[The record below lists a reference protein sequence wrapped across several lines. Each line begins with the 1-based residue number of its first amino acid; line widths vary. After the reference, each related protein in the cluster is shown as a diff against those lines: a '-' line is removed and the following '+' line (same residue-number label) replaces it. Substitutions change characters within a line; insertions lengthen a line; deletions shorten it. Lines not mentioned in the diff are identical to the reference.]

1 MSKKFLL
8 VGTLD
13 TKGME
18 YAYARELIQSQGL
31 PCILMDMGVMGDPQ
45 CEPDISADE
54 VARAG
59 GSSLSAL
66 RESGSR
72 SHALDVLTQGAVEL
86 TGNAASQLAGV
97 LALGGSGGTAVGTAV
112 MRSLPI
118 GLPKVMLSTLASGNV
133 APYVGE
139 SDIAM
144 MYSVV
149 DIAGLNQVSRM
160 IISNAVGALC
170 GMAKQEVS
178 EQASA
183 LRPLIAASMFGV
195 TTPCVT
201 KVRDHLEVS
210 GYEVVVFHATG
221 SGGRAMEK
229 LIADGFFKGV
239 ADITTTEW
247 CDEVVGGVLSAGP
260 RRLEAA
266 ITAGIPQV
274 ISCGALDMVNYWALE
289 TVPTKFRE
297 RILHPHNANVT
308 LMRTSVEECVQ
319 IGREIGIR
327 LRQARAP
334 VTLLIPLRGV
344 SMLDAPDQPFFD
356 PSANQALFD
365 SLRANC
371 DSSVSVKEYDL
382 HINDPGFAKALANE
396 LMHNLAENI
405 PGQIMKKTQRL
416 K

>member
-1 MSKKFLL
+1 MISKKILL

-18 YAYARELIQSQGL
+18 YAYARELIQSWGL
-31 PCILMDMGVMGDPQ
+31 PCILMDVGVMDDPQ
-45 CEPDISADE
+45 CEPDICADE
-54 VARAG
+54 VARVA
-59 GSSLSAL
+59 GSSLPTL

-86 TGNAASQLAGV
+86 AQNSAPQLAGV

-118 GLPKVMLSTLASGNV
+118 GLPKVMLSTLASGNI

-149 DIAGLNQVSRM
+149 DIAGLNQISRV
-160 IISNAVGALC
+160 IIGNAVGALC
-170 GMAKQEVS
+170 GMVKQEIS
-178 EQASA
+178 EHTPAV
-183 LRPLIAASMFGV
+183 RPLIAASMFGV

-201 KVRDHLEVS
+201 KVRDHLEAS

-260 RRLEAA
+260 HRLEAA
-266 ITAGIPQV
+266 ITARIPQV
-274 ISCGALDMVNYWALE
+274 VSCGALDMVNYWALE
-289 TVPTKFRE
+289 TVPRRFRE
-297 RILHPHNANVT
+297 ERTLHSHNANVT
-308 LMRTSVEECVQ
+308 LMRTSAEECAQ

-327 LRQARAP
+327 LSQARAP

-344 SMLDAPDQPFFD
+344 SMLDAPDQTFFD
-356 PSANQALFD
+356 SSANQALFA

-371 DSSVSVKEYDL
+371 GSSVNVKEYDL
-382 HINDPGFAKALANE
+382 HINDPGFAEALAKE
-396 LMHNLAENI
+396 LMQNLRREH
-405 PGQIMKKTQRL
+405 L
-416 K
+416 

>member
-1 MSKKFLL
+1 MISKKILL

-18 YAYARELIQSQGL
+18 YAYARELIQSRGL
-31 PCILMDMGVMGDPQ
+31 PCILMDVGVMGDPQ
-45 CEPDISADE
+45 CEPDISANE
-54 VARAG
+54 VARAV
-59 GSSLSAL
+59 GSSLSTL

-72 SHALDVLTQGAVEL
+72 SDALDVLTQGAVQL
-86 TGNAASQLAGV
+86 AGNAAPQLAGV

-118 GLPKVMLSTLASGNV
+118 GLPKVMLSTLASGNI
-133 APYVGE
+133 APYIGE

-149 DIAGLNQVSRM
+149 DIAGLNQISRV
-160 IISNAVGALC
+160 IIGNAVGALC
-170 GMAKQEVS
+170 GMVKQETS
-178 EQASA
+178 EYAPA

-201 KVRDHLEVS
+201 KVRDHLEAS

-229 LIADGFFKGV
+229 LIADGFFSGV

-266 ITAGIPQV
+266 ITARIPQV

-289 TVPTKFRE
+289 TVPAKFRD
-297 RILHPHNANVT
+297 RTLHSHNANVT
-308 LMRTSVEECVQ
+308 LMRTSAEECVQ
-319 IGREIGIR
+319 IGKEIGIR
-327 LRQARAP
+327 LSRARAP

-356 PSANQALFD
+356 STANQSLFS

-371 DSSVSVKEYDL
+371 GSTVNIKEYDR
-382 HINDPGFAKALANE
+382 HINDPGFAEALANE
-396 LMHNLAENI
+396 LMHNLRREH
-405 PGQIMKKTQRL
+405 L
-416 K
+416 

>member
-1 MSKKFLL
+1 MISKKILL

-18 YAYARELIQSQGL
+18 YAYARELIQSWGL
-31 PCILMDMGVMGDPQ
+31 PCILMDVGIMGDPQ

-54 VARAG
+54 VARVV
-59 GSSLSAL
+59 GSSLSTL

-86 TGNAASQLAGV
+86 AGNAAPQLAGV

-118 GLPKVMLSTLASGNV
+118 GLPKVMLSTLASGNI

-149 DIAGLNQVSRM
+149 DIAGLNQISRVT
-160 IISNAVGALC
+160 ISNAVGALC
-170 GMAKQEVS
+170 GMVKQETS
-178 EQASA
+178 ENASA

-201 KVRDHLEVS
+201 MVRDLLEAS

-260 RRLEAA
+260 HRMEAA
-266 ITAGIPQV
+266 IAARIPQV

-289 TVPTKFRE
+289 TVPIKFRE
-297 RILHPHNANVT
+297 RTLHPHNANVT
-308 LMRTSVEECVQ
+308 LMRTSAEECAQ
-319 IGREIGIR
+319 IGREIGVR
-327 LRQARAP
+327 LSRARAP

-356 PSANQALFD
+356 SSANQALFS
-365 SLRANC
+365 SLCANC
-371 DSSVSVKEYDL
+371 GSSVNVKEYDL
-382 HINDPGFAKALANE
+382 HINDPGFAEALAEE
-396 LMHNLAENI
+396 LMQNLRREH
-405 PGQIMKKTQRL
+405 P
-416 K
+416 

>member
-1 MSKKFLL
+1 MNDVPMISKKILL

-18 YAYARELIQSQGL
+18 YAYARELIQSWGL
-31 PCILMDMGVMGDPQ
+31 PCILMDVGVMGDPQ

-54 VARAG
+54 VARVV
-59 GSSLSAL
+59 GSSLSTL

-86 TGNAASQLAGV
+86 AGNAAPQLAGV

-118 GLPKVMLSTLASGNV
+118 GLPKVMLSTLASGNI

-149 DIAGLNQVSRM
+149 DIAGLNQISRVT
-160 IISNAVGALC
+160 ISNAVGALC
-170 GMAKQEVS
+170 GMVKQETS
-178 EQASA
+178 ENASA

-201 KVRDHLEVS
+201 MVRDLLEAS

-229 LIADGFFKGV
+229 LIADGFFKGA

-266 ITAGIPQV
+266 ITARIPQV
-274 ISCGALDMVNYWALE
+274 VSCGALDMVNYWALE
-289 TVPTKFRE
+289 TVPKEFRE
-297 RILHPHNANVT
+297 RTLHPHNANVT
-308 LMRTSVEECVQ
+308 LMRTSAEECAQ
-319 IGREIGIR
+319 IGREIGVR
-327 LRQARAP
+327 LSQARAP
-334 VTLLIPLRGV
+334 VTLLIPLGGV
-344 SMLDAPDQPFFD
+344 SMLDAPGQPFFD
-356 PSANQALFD
+356 SGANQALFS

-371 DSSVSVKEYDL
+371 GSSVNVKEYDL
-382 HINDPGFAKALANE
+382 HINDPGFAEALANE
-396 LMHNLAENI
+396 LMHNLRREH
-405 PGQIMKKTQRL
+405 L
-416 K
+416 

>member
-1 MSKKFLL
+1 MISKKILL

-18 YAYARELIQSQGL
+18 YAYARELIESWGL
-31 PCILMDMGVMGDPQ
+31 PCILMDVGVMGDPQ

-54 VARAG
+54 VARVV
-59 GSSLSAL
+59 GSSLSTL

-86 TGNAASQLAGV
+86 AGNVAPQLAGV
-97 LALGGSGGTAVGTAV
+97 MALGGSGGTAVGTAV

-118 GLPKVMLSTLASGNV
+118 GLPKVMLSTLASGNI
-133 APYVGE
+133 APYIGE

-149 DIAGLNQVSRM
+149 DIAGLNQISRVT
-160 IISNAVGALC
+160 ISNAVGALC
-170 GMAKQEVS
+170 GMVKQETS
-178 EQASA
+178 DNASA

-201 KVRDHLEVS
+201 MVRDLLEAS

-260 RRLEAA
+260 HRMEAA
-266 ITAGIPQV
+266 IAARIPQV

-289 TVPTKFRE
+289 TVPIKFRE
-297 RILHPHNANVT
+297 RTLHPHNANVT
-308 LMRTSVEECVQ
+308 LMRTSAEECAQ
-319 IGREIGIR
+319 IGREIGVR
-327 LRQARAP
+327 LSRARAP

-356 PSANQALFD
+356 SSANQALFS
-365 SLRANC
+365 SLCANC
-371 DSSVSVKEYDL
+371 GSSVNVKEYDL
-382 HINDPGFAKALANE
+382 HINDPGFAEALAEE
-396 LMHNLAENI
+396 LMQNLRREH
-405 PGQIMKKTQRL
+405 P
-416 K
+416 

>member
-1 MSKKFLL
+1 MISKKILL

-18 YAYARELIQSQGL
+18 YAYARELIQSRGL
-31 PCILMDMGVMGDPQ
+31 PCILMDVGVKGDPQ

-59 GSSLSAL
+59 GSSLSTL

-72 SHALDVLTQGAVEL
+72 SDALDVLTQGAVEL
-86 TGNAASQLAGV
+86 AGNAAPQLAGV

-118 GLPKVMLSTLASGNV
+118 GLPKVMLSTLASGNI
-133 APYVGE
+133 APYIGE

-149 DIAGLNQVSRM
+149 DIAGLNQISRV

-170 GMAKQEVS
+170 GMVKQETS
-178 EQASA
+178 EHISA
-183 LRPLIAASMFGV
+183 PRPLIAASMFGV

-201 KVRDHLEVS
+201 KVRDHLEAS

-247 CDEVVGGVLSAGP
+247 CDELVGGVLSAGP
-260 RRLEAA
+260 CRLEAA
-266 ITAGIPQV
+266 ITARIPQV
-274 ISCGALDMVNYWALE
+274 VSCGALDMVNYWALE
-289 TVPTKFRE
+289 TVPAKFRE
-297 RILHPHNANVT
+297 RTLHPHNANVT
-308 LMRTSVEECVQ
+308 LMRTSAEECTR
-319 IGREIGIR
+319 IGREIGVR
-327 LRQARAP
+327 LSQARAP
-334 VTLLIPLRGV
+334 VTLLIPLGGV
-344 SMLDAPDQPFFD
+344 SMLDAPGQPFFD
-356 PSANQALFD
+356 SGANQALFS

-371 DSSVSVKEYDL
+371 SSSVNVKEYDL
-382 HINDPGFAKALANE
+382 HINDPGFAEALANE
-396 LMHNLAENI
+396 LMHNLRREH
-405 PGQIMKKTQRL
+405 L
-416 K
+416 

>member
-1 MSKKFLL
+1 MMYKKILL

-18 YAYARELIQSQGL
+18 YAYARELIQSRGL
-31 PCILMDMGVMGDPQ
+31 PCILMDVGVMGDPQ

-59 GSSLSAL
+59 GSSLSTL

-72 SHALDVLTQGAVEL
+72 SHALDILTQGAVEL
-86 TGNAASQLAGV
+86 AGNAAPHLAGV

-118 GLPKVMLSTLASGNV
+118 GLPKVMLSTLASGNI
-133 APYVGE
+133 APYIGE

-149 DIAGLNQVSRM
+149 DIAGLNQISRV

-170 GMAKQEVS
+170 GMVKQETS
-178 EQASA
+178 EHAPA

-201 KVRDHLEVS
+201 KVRDHLEAS

-260 RRLEAA
+260 HRLEAA

-297 RILHPHNANVT
+297 RTLHPHNANVT
-308 LMRTSVEECVQ
+308 LMRTSAEECTQ

-327 LRQARAP
+327 LRQAHAP

-344 SMLDAPDQPFFD
+344 SMLDAPGQPFFD
-356 PSANQALFD
+356 STANQALFA

-371 DSSVSVKEYDL
+371 GPSVNIKEYDL
-382 HINDPGFAKALANE
+382 HINDPDFTEALAKE
-396 LMHNLAENI
+396 LMHNLRRE
-405 PGQIMKKTQRL
+405 QS
-416 K
+416 